1 MANLPEFAEQK
12 SAAWFEARSG
22 RITASRFADAIA
34 MNSKTG
40 KPTAARQTY
49 MRTVVAE
56 ILSGRPKHSI
66 SSQALSWGTEAEQF
80 ARDAYELET
89 GLVVAESGFVVHYE
103 FDFIGGS
110 PDGLVGNDGLVEIK
124 CPHDEQVHIGTIL
137 EGMPTEHIPQVQ
149 GNLMVTGRA
158 WLDFISYDP
167 RQSEPYRLYIQRI
180 ERDDEYIDQ
189 TLLPGLLRFWDD
201 VQAMVEQIKRRVA

>member
-1 MANLPEFAEQK
+1 MIDQR
-12 SAAWFEARSG
+12 SDAWFQQRSG

-34 MNSKTG
+34 MNKKTG
-40 KPTAARQTY
+40 QPTAARQTY

-80 ARDAYELET
+80 AREAYELET

-110 PDGLVGNDGLVEIK
+110 PDGLVGADGIIEVK
-124 CPHDEQVHIGTIL
+124 CPHDEQVHIGTWL
-137 EGMPTEHIPQVQ
+137 DGMPADHIPQVQ

-158 WLDFISYDP
+158 FCDFISFDP
-167 RQSEPYRLYIQRI
+167 RQAEPYRLYVQRI
-180 ERDDEYIDQ
+180 ERDDKYISE
-189 TLLPGLLRFWDD
+189 TLLPGLLDFWAD
-201 VQAMVEQIKRRVA
+201 VQRMVKTIQDKAA

>member
-1 MANLPEFAEQK
+1 MTIEQQTE
-12 SAAWFEARSG
+12 AWFEQRSG

-34 MNSKTG
+34 VNKKTG
-40 KPTAARQTY
+40 QPTAARQTY

-66 SSQALSWGTEAEQF
+66 SSQALSWGNEAEKF
-80 ARDAYELET
+80 ARDAYETET
-89 GLVVAESGFVVHYE
+89 GLVVAKSGFVMHYE

-110 PDGLVGNDGLVEIK
+110 PDGLVGNDGLIEIK

-137 EGMPTEHIPQVQ
+137 EGMPAEHIPQVQ

>member
-1 MANLPEFAEQK
+1 MIDQR
-12 SAAWFEARSG
+12 SDAWFQQRSG

-34 MNSKTG
+34 MNKKTG
-40 KPTAARQTY
+40 QPTAARQTY

-80 ARDAYELET
+80 AREAYELET

-110 PDGLVGNDGLVEIK
+110 PDGLVGADGIIEVK
-124 CPHDEQVHIGTIL
+124 CPHDEQVHIGTWL
-137 EGMPTEHIPQVQ
+137 DGMPADHIPQVQ
-149 GNLMVTGRA
+149 GNLMVTGRSFC
-158 WLDFISYDP
+158 DFVSFDP
-167 RQSEPYRLYIQRI
+167 RQSEPYRLYVQRI
-180 ERDDEYIDQ
+180 ERDDEYISK
-189 TLLPGLLRFWDD
+189 TLLPGLLDFWAD
-201 VQAMVEQIKRRVA
+201 VQRMVKTIQDKAA